1 MQTDFLNL
9 SGKVAAVIGAS
20 SGIGRATALLLA
32 KQGAAVV
39 LCARRADEL
48 AQTAALIHEVGG
60 RAEMVVGDARQS
72 ATHAAVVRT
81 AEQTF
86 GGLDIAVNNV
96 GALGAY
102 KPLAELSPDEW
113 RDTLDSNLTTA
124 FLGARSQ
131 IPAMLAR
138 GGGALVFT
146 SSFVGSSVAL
156 PNLSAYGTAKSAL
169 SALAKGI
176 TADYAAQ
183 GIRAN
188 VVLSGGADT
197 DMAGNAERKAWA
209 AGLHAVKRIAQ
220 PEEIASVIAFLASPA
235 AGFVTG
241 ASLFADGGNSSV
253 K

>member
-1 MQTDFLNL
+1 MAGN
-9 SGKVAAVIGAS
+9 
-20 SGIGRATALLLA
+20 
-32 KQGAAVV
+32 
-39 LCARRADEL
+39 
-48 AQTAALIHEVGG
+48 
-60 RAEMVVGDARQS
+60 ARQPE
-72 ATHAAVVRT
+72 THATVVRT
-81 AEQTF
+81 AERFSAGWILPSTMS
-86 GGLDIAVNNV
+86 VRW
-96 GALGAY
+96 GAC

-113 RDTLDSNLTTA
+113 RDTLDSNLTTT
-124 FLGARSQ
+124 FLGVRSQ
-131 IPAMLAR
+131 IPAMLRR

-156 PNLSAYGTAKSAL
+156 PNLSAYGTAKAAL
-169 SALAKGI
+169 CALVKGI

-188 VVLSGGADT
+188 AVLAGGTDT
-197 DMAGNAERKAWA
+197 DMAGNAEQKAWA